1 MVNFTLLTMLF
12 VTDWM
17 KHIYKRINK
26 CKDWKELERLAGLYL
41 LSGGIRCQLEYY
53 NFNKGFLALI

>member
-41 LSGGIRCQLEYY
+41 LSGGIRCQL
-53 NFNKGFLALI
+53 GVL